1 MSREEIDTPIIYT
14 DPGVEVPVDY
24 RGKKYLLK
32 QATGD
37 AAAKWRN
44 AVAKCA
50 KFTKDGSPAGIVGIG
65 DTEPLLVSLCL
76 FFNDPSDTSWFGRP
90 VPEDSVRAFA
100 APFLRQLFDRA
111 KKISS
116 LNEVEQSLD
125 GLKKQRFELDTKIKE
140 LEEAAEDRKNDESAL
155 LVGSD

>member
-1 MSREEIDTPIIYT
+1 MSKEEINAPIVYT
-14 DPGVEVPVDY
+14 DPGIEVPVDY
-24 RGKKYLLK
+24 RGKKYVLK

-50 KFTKDGSPAGIVGIG
+50 KFGKDGSPAGVVGIG
-65 DTEPLLVSLCL
+65 DTEPFLVSLCL
-76 FFNDPSDTSWFGRP
+76 FHTVP
-90 VPEDSVRAFA
+90 VDSPVTEQEVRGFA
-100 APFLRQLFDRA
+100 SPFLRQLFDRA

-125 GLKKQRFELDTKIKE
+125 GLKKQREELDARIKE
-140 LEEAAEDRKNDESAL
+140 LEEAAEDRKNDESAS